1 MNAIHATFDLS
12 YPLKFDFLPEL
23 SKEELSSLSVEE
35 WLESLALCD
44 NYAETFRSSNLF
56 ASMERVAAIWDD
68 ELTSILDVEKVD
80 LSIK

>member
-1 MNAIHATFDLS
+1 MFDFAS
-12 YPLKFDFLPEL
+12 FLPEL

>member
-1 MNAIHATFDLS
+1 M
-12 YPLKFDFLPEL
+12 
-23 SKEELSSLSVEE
+23 SSLSVEE
-35 WLESLALCD
+35 WLESLALSD
-44 NYAETFRSSNLF
+44 NYAEIFRSSNLF

>member
-1 MNAIHATFDLS
+1 M
-12 YPLKFDFLPEL
+12 
-23 SKEELSSLSVEE
+23 SSLSVEE

>member
-1 MNAIHATFDLS
+1 M
-12 YPLKFDFLPEL
+12 
-23 SKEELSSLSVEE
+23 SSLSVEE

-68 ELTSILDVEKVD
+68 ELTSILDVEKVRGK
-80 LSIK
+80 LIN